1 MTAPLAKTVA
11 FFGATRGVG
20 LSALKHNLAAGNR
33 CVAMCRN
40 PDTLKGLLTQ
50 DQLTKLDLRKGD
62 IRDAAT
68 VEQCLRT
75 SSGALVDTVVFSVGA
90 APIISKLTI
99 DDPLVCREG
108 IIVVLDAIAQLRRD
122 GVSGRPHVIACSTTG
137 LSRFGRDLPLLMMPL
152 YHVALKKPHEDKQ
165 NMEDSLVASGERFT
179 VVRMSLLTDGE
190 TDRTV
195 RVGIED
201 AKTGREVTEIGYTI
215 TREDA
220 GKWIAQN
227 LVLKPEPKYEN
238 KIVMITT

>member
-90 APIISKLTI
+90 APIIS
-99 DDPLVCREG
+99 
-108 IIVVLDAIAQLRRD
+108 
-122 GVSGRPHVIACSTTG
+122 
-137 LSRFGRDLPLLMMPL
+137 
-152 YHVALKKPHEDKQ
+152 
-165 NMEDSLVASGERFT
+165 N
-179 VVRMSLLTDGE
+179 
-190 TDRTV
+190 
-195 RVGIED
+195 
-201 AKTGREVTEIGYTI
+201 
-215 TREDA
+215 
-220 GKWIAQN
+220 
-227 LVLKPEPKYEN
+227 
-238 KIVMITT
+238 